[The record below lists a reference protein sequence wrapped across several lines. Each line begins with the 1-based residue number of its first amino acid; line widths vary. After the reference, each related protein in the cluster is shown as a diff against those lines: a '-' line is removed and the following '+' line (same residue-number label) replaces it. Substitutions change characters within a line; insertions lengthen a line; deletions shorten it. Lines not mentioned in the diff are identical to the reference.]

1 MIQLIKNSDIEVNLS
16 RITKQQKEENY
27 QKLNSVIL
35 NIFLTEGWSKV
46 TYDRISKITGLRK
59 STLQGYYPSNID
71 FLVALQG
78 NLKDL
83 MLKELDLSSKEALFR
98 SWNTALSTTEF
109 SFIIEMLI
117 SHCISN
123 EPTPIANQ
131 AMENF
136 HKLIAVALPHEDS
149 SEIMVHIF
157 GLAVIAP
164 IRETLAETIC

>member
-98 SWNTALSTTEF
+98 SWNNALSTIEF

-131 AMENF
+131 AMESF
-136 HKLIAVALPHEDS
+136 HKLIATALPHEDS
-149 SEIMVHIF
+149 GEIMVHIF

-164 IRETLAETIC
+164 IRETLAEAIC